1 MTSTHKIPD
10 ILNVVKSSAPYSH
23 VVQHGNMLYVSGIPG
38 MDYEKGE
45 LAGSD
50 FESQARQ
57 AFVNISKILIECG
70 SNMSKVI
77 KTTVFLCDAENFEEM
92 NNLYKEYFPKNSPA
106 RSTPIVGLPFDTLHI
121 SIECVAYID

>member
-1 MTSTHKIPD
+1 
-10 ILNVVKSSAPYSH
+10 
-23 VVQHGNMLYVSGIPG
+23 MLYVSGIPG

-106 RSTPIVGLPFDTLHI
+106 RSTPIVWLPFDTLHI